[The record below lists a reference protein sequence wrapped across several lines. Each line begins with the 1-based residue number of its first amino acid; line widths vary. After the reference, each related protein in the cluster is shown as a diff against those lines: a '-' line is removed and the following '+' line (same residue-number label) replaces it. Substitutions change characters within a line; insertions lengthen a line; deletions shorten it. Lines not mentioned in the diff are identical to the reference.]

1 MNILHT
7 RSLRRAAALLLTA
20 VCLVG
25 VSPARAQAADPPPP
39 PGGIDLGSL
48 LCRIALGSMVNTAPP
63 TISGT
68 AKVASTLTAAPGTWS
83 PTGATFTYQWL
94 ADGAPVTNPTTTATY
109 VIPAGAV
116 GKKISVKVT
125 ASACMKSPG
134 SATSAATA
142 AVPAM
147 ANLGYAVPTITGTP
161 KVGETLTADEGT
173 WTPDGVA
180 FTYQWRA
187 DGTAIAGATAKTY
200 VPTAAEV
207 GKRVQVTVTGTKA
220 GYRTTFA
227 TSQATAP
234 VAPAAASPVV
244 NTVAPTLSGTPTVGQ
259 TMTVSPGTW
268 TPAGV
273 TFTYQWMADGVA
285 IAGANSS
292 TFAPGSSRVGKKL
305 SVAVTG
311 AKTGY
316 TSVTVTTAES
326 APVAQLPV
334 LGYAVPTITGT
345 AKVGETLTANEGT
358 WTPDGVTFAYQWYA
372 EGVLVSGA
380 TAKTYVL
387 TAADLGKRMQVR
399 VTGSKS
405 GYVNTYATSA
415 PTVKVV
421 AAS

>member
-7 RSLRRAAALLLTA
+7 RSLRRVSAVLLAA
-20 VCLVG
+20 VCLLG
-25 VSPARAQAADPPPP
+25 VSPGSAKAADPEPN
-39 PGGIDLGSL
+39 GIDLGSL

-94 ADGAPVTNPTTTATY
+94 ADGAPVTAATTSTTY
-109 VIPAGAV
+109 VVPAGAV
-116 GKKISVKVT
+116 GKKIAVKVT
-125 ASACMKSPG
+125 AAKCMRTSA
-134 SATSAATA
+134 SATSAPTA

-147 ANLGYAVPTITGTP
+147 TNLGYAVPTVTGTA
-161 KVGETLTADEGT
+161 KVGETLTANEGT
-173 WTPDGVA
+173 WTPAGVTFTYKWWSAGVA
-180 FTYQWRA
+180 
-187 DGTAIAGATAKTY
+187 ISGATAKTY
-200 VPTAAEV
+200 VPTAADI
-207 GKRVQVTVTGTKA
+207 GKRIQVTVTGSKA
-220 GYRTTFA
+220 GYLTTFA
-227 TSQATAP
+227 TSAGTAA
-234 VAPAAASPVV
+234 VVPAVASPVV
-244 NTVAPTLSGTPTVGQ
+244 NSVAPTLSGTPKVGQ

-268 TPAGV
+268 SPTGV
-273 TFTYQWMADGVA
+273 TFTYQWLADGVA

-292 TFAPGSSRVGKKL
+292 TFSPGSSRVGKKL

-311 AKTGY
+311 AKAGY

-326 APVAQLPV
+326 APVANLDA
-334 LGYAVPTITGT
+334 LGHAVPTITGT

-358 WTPDGVTFAYQWYA
+358 WTPDGVTFTYQWYA
-372 EGVLVSGA
+372 EGVLVTGA

-387 TAADLGKRMQVR
+387 TAAEVGKRMQVR
-399 VTGSKS
+399 VTGSKA
-405 GYVNTYATSA
+405 GYLNTFATST